1 MYKIT
6 ISNKMSTF
14 KDILYKKEVDETW
27 SEWSK
32 RVPDNDEDKLDY
44 IGETIYVKIHEN
56 DKEKACK
63 ITGMLLQ
70 IGLEELIPLLESEEL
85 LDAKIEEAYEVLRE
99 DEEIK
104 MSDEEVLSSEVEYL
118 EARRENQQ
126 VAWTSEIVP
135 CVFCSKDTAKVKRK
149 CGIDIC
155 NDCFEVNK
163 TSDGGCLLPLSHRV
177 CWPRGEL
184 VDEEEDKCEQCGKTE
199 EDCITEG
206 MLFDTGCLSIYA
218 VDNRLLCPDCIPSFN
233 NDDDDDS
240 NVTVPEKPVTTLT
253 VAEMIEALS
262 KLPPDAKLV
271 MTESGFY
278 SRSDFAEVM
287 LPKLYTV
294 QNDEFQSDLPTGTE
308 VYIIGH
314 SHQSY

>member
-1 MYKIT
+1 
-6 ISNKMSTF
+6 MSTF
-14 KDILYKKEVDETW
+14 MKKKNDEETW
-27 SEWSK
+27 TEWSK
-32 RVPDNDEDKLDY
+32 RVPDNDDEKMYY
-44 IGETIYVKIHEN
+44 IGETIYAKIYEN
-56 DKEKACK
+56 NKEKACK
-63 ITGMLLQ
+63 ITGMLVQ
-70 IGLEELIPLLESEEL
+70 MGLEDLIPLLESEEL

-104 MSDEEVLSSEVEYL
+104 MSDEEVLSSEVEYM
-118 EARRENQQ
+118 EAIREKQ
-126 VAWTSEIVP
+126 VARAERCSKFVP
-135 CVFCSKDTAKVKRK
+135 CVFCSKDTSKVKRD

-155 NDCFEVNK
+155 NDCFEINK

-177 CWPRGEL
+177 CWPRGEGCDDPEL
-184 VDEEEDKCEQCGKTE
+184 VDEEEKCEQCGKTE

-218 VDNRLLCPDCIPSFN
+218 VDNRLLCPDCIPSFD
-233 NDDDDDS
+233 DDDDDS
-240 NVTVPEKPVTTLT
+240 NVTVPEKPVMTLT

-278 SRSDFAEVM
+278 SISDFAEVM

-314 SHQSY
+314 SHQSYL